1 MNKETKQEIKD
12 WGKELILVGVTIAF
26 ALSLNHVLS
35 GKEKKTLEPI
45 AKTKTEM
52 LKNDTTNMIQ
62 QKILQSQVK
71 EK

>member
-26 ALSLNHVLS
+26 ALSLNHIFT
-35 GKEKKTLEPI
+35 GEKKEPAEPM
-45 AKTKTEM
+45 AKTKVET
-52 LKNDTTNMIQ
+52 LKNDTTDMIQ

-71 EK
+71 GK

>member
-1 MNKETKQEIKD
+1 MNKETKEELKD

-35 GKEKKTLEPI
+35 GEEKKTLEPI
-45 AKTKTEM
+45 TKTKTET
-52 LKNDTTNMIQ
+52 LKNDTTNLIQ